1 MGYGLQHRRRGPVVS
16 RPLRPT
22 DAEGIEQAAPP
33 PLDVVTDEAYLF
45 EGPAPGI
52 GHVPVLV
59 APAGV
64 EGTGVTAAHG
74 HHHVGRVEAGVG
86 PAVRDPAGDVDARLG
101 RDGNCGRVDLRRW
114 GRASREHPDPAA
126 GRLLQPGG
134 GHLGAAGIVH
144 TDEKHR
150 GRARALILFHDAPIS
165 ARQAGYRL
173 AVTRVLFLCTG
184 NTCRSALAEGVAR
197 ARLGPESGVFCES
210 AGLYALEGAPATP
223 NALRVAGEVGV
234 DLYRHRARSVTREMV
249 EGADRIYVMTRSQ
262 EEALAHMG
270 AELGGR
276 VALLD
281 PAGED
286 IPDPFGEDVEVYRRA
301 RGRITAAVEARVEE
315 WRAGR

>member
-1 MGYGLQHRRRGPVVS
+1 
-16 RPLRPT
+16 
-22 DAEGIEQAAPP
+22 
-33 PLDVVTDEAYLF
+33 
-45 EGPAPGI
+45 
-52 GHVPVLV
+52 
-59 APAGV
+59 
-64 EGTGVTAAHG
+64 
-74 HHHVGRVEAGVG
+74 
-86 PAVRDPAGDVDARLG
+86 
-101 RDGNCGRVDLRRW
+101 
-114 GRASREHPDPAA
+114 
-126 GRLLQPGG
+126 
-134 GHLGAAGIVH
+134 
-144 TDEKHR
+144 
-150 GRARALILFHDAPIS
+150 
-165 ARQAGYRL
+165 L

-197 ARLGPESGVFCES
+197 ARLGPESGVLCES
-210 AGLYALEGAPATP
+210 AGLYALEGAPATSD
-223 NALRVAGEVGV
+223 ALRVAGEMGV

-301 RGRITAAVEARVEE
+301 RDRITAAVEARVED